1 MVWFRTDNISDII
14 HSHKTSSRHIRFYF
28 IHTWLSHHFGHYLIH
43 IRHALMKHYLIH
55 IRHALMKHYLIHIRH
70 DSHMWHGL
78 SHHHKHY
85 HIHLRHGLMRHH
97 LIHIT
102 YFNTRDTISW
112 DIRQRCPDI
121 EAALDPRG
129 VCSIDSFVYSKL
141 FSCFVPCLTF
151 DHGKVTCTAVPTLCL
166 PIDVIY
172 IIEIDCI

>member
-1 MVWFRTDNISDII
+1 MAQSSLWTLS
-14 HSHKTSSRHIRFYF
+14 HSHKTCPHE
-28 IHTWLSHHFGHYLIH
+28 TLSHSHKTWSHETSSHPHKTWSHSQCDEILFH
-43 IRHALMKHYLIH
+43 
-55 IRHALMKHYLIHIRH
+55 
-70 DSHMWHGL
+70 SHMWHGL
-78 SHHHKHY
+78 SHHHRHY
-85 HIHLRHGLMRHH
+85 HIHLRHGPMRHH

-102 YFNTRDTISW
+102 YFNTRDTSSW
-112 DIRQRCPDI
+112 DIRQRCPGI

-129 VCSIDSFVYSKL
+129 VYSIDSFAYIKL